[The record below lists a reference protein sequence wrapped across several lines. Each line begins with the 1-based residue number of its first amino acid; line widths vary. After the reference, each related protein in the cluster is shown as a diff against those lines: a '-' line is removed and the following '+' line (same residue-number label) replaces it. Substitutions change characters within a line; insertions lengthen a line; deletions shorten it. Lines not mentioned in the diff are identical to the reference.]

1 MGRTKKSSFR
11 IRVISVLGIGFFITF
26 QSQSFSPYRVPIL
39 RTKSR
44 LQESTLASYETFGD
58 GTLSDK
64 TFSQTYSMTENKDL
78 PKWLTQRCEE
88 CGWKYPTLVQ
98 QRALDAILEG
108 QDCVV
113 QAQTG
118 SGKTLAY
125 LLPVLASI
133 DPSRAAIQAVVVVPT
148 RELGVQVCRVAR
160 RLAASSG
167 GYVDGSEDNYDDI
180 DSESTAGRQKIMI
193 MSLLQGSG
201 NKRQR
206 AWAKSEPPHLVIGTP
221 GELGTMVKNGGMKYN
236 SIKFVVVDEVDACLL
251 HNGGSTMTKK
261 SKSAAFNLSG
271 SGPLHELLSRYL
283 SPSYVEASSEG
294 DGLDVLELTSATN
307 TISHGTDRQTV
318 FVSATIP
325 QHNHFMKQC
334 LQNKWTVRE
343 PVHVCASPGELIPPT
358 LQHCYTVCA
367 ANNQKMGGLKRII
380 RKELSRPKC
389 PSSLRFIIF
398 CETNRPLEDMAAVLE
413 RELKQAVKGKEL
425 TVNVLRYEDSTG
437 NRMAAMEAFRGP
449 EGSYL
454 GGRILENEKLMDNVV
469 EESIRILLSTD
480 LAARGLDI
488 DGISHVIN
496 FDLPLESDTY
506 VHRGGRAG
514 RLGKKG
520 IVLSLV
526 TSEQEFVL
534 ERLANKLGV
543 DLKCIARQTS
553 LAKK

>member
-1 MGRTKKSSFR
+1 MGRAHIPSFR
-11 IRVISVLGIGFFITF
+11 IHASSVFGIGFLLIF
-26 QSQSFSPYRVPIL
+26 QSQSFSLCKVPLFKIQ
-39 RTKSR
+39 SR
-44 LQESTLASYETFGD
+44 LQESPQTSYETFGD
-58 GTLSDK
+58 GALSDK
-64 TFSQTYSMTENKDL
+64 TFSQTYTESENEDL

-98 QRALDAILEG
+98 ERALDVILEG
-108 QDCVV
+108 QDCVL

-125 LLPVLASI
+125 ILPVLASI
-133 DPSRAAIQAVVVVPT
+133 DPSRAAIQAVIVVPT

-167 GYVDGSEDNYDDI
+167 GNVDDLENNSNAI
-180 DSESTAGRQKIMI
+180 DSEGIPARQKIMI

-206 AWAKSEPPHLVIGTP
+206 AWAKSEPPHIVIGTP
-221 GELGTMVKNGGMKYN
+221 GELGMMVKKGGMKYN

-251 HNGGSTMTKK
+251 QNGGSTMTKK
-261 SKSAAFNLSG
+261 SKSAALNLSG

-283 SPSYVEASSEG
+283 SPSYVEPCSEQ
-294 DGLDVLELTSATN
+294 DSLDALELTP

-334 LQNKWTVRE
+334 VQNQWTVRE

-367 ANNQKMGGLKRII
+367 GNDQKMGGLKRII

-389 PSSLRFIIF
+389 PSSLRFIVF
-398 CETNRPLEDMAAVLE
+398 CETNRPLEEMAEVLE
-413 RELKQAVKGKEL
+413 RDMKQVVKDKEL
-425 TVNVLRYEDSTG
+425 TVNVLRYEDSTSA
-437 NRMAAMEAFRGP
+437 RTVAMEAFRGP

-454 GGRILENEKLMDNVV
+454 GGRILESEKFTDNFGAK
-469 EESIRILLSTD
+469 SIRILLSTD
-480 LAARGLDI
+480 LAARGLDV

-520 IVLSLV
+520 IVLSLI

-534 ERLANKLGV
+534 ERLGNKLGL
-543 DLKCIARQTS
+543 DLKCLARQKAHS
-553 LAKK
+553 KK